1 MSAVSPALSTI
12 FFVDARCYVG
22 YSTAGHGDFSRSL
35 WLLWASFEALRI
47 PYWLNDLSVLGSV
60 ISVAQD
66 AAGQRAAML
75 AVFEQHLAVDD
86 RHMNALR
93 RLLDSL
99 GAGREVVQHFQ
110 RQRLHRVGVED
121 HDIGDHARPQQ
132 AAVVEPEDRGRFKG
146 EPAHRRLQ

>member
-1 MSAVSPALSTI
+1 MENSSSPLRRGSESPEAIPIGRSECRPYRPRCPRFSSL
-12 FFVDARCYVG
+12 DARCYVG

-110 RQRLHRVGVED
+110 R
-121 HDIGDHARPQQ
+121 
-132 AAVVEPEDRGRFKG
+132 
-146 EPAHRRLQ
+146 